1 MLIILLGDKIF
12 VDEEIICRWGNVQMD
27 KCMML
32 DVVMYDVG
40 ETSSRR

>member
-1 MLIILLGDKIF
+1 MLIILLGDKNYL
-12 VDEEIICRWGNVQMD
+12 DEEMICRSGNVQMD

-40 ETSSRR
+40 GMLSRR